1 MRFILAKNLS
11 KFIFRLSIF
20 NFLTKNNYPF
30 YSYLFLRMKTLFTKN
45 TKVKVQSTKT
55 FLFFSLFYS
64 LFSFSQEIE
73 KDSTKITKLKE
84 VVLSS
89 VRAKDKN
96 PITFTNISKEEI
108 AKRNLGQDIPVL
120 LNYQPSVV
128 TTTDAG
134 NGIGYTYMRVRGSD
148 GSRINVTLNG
158 VPFNDSES
166 HGTFFVNLPDFASSI
181 ESAQLQRGVGTSTNG
196 AGAFGASLNMGTK
209 SYQEKS
215 HAEIANSVGSFGT
228 RKHTL
233 SFGTGLH
240 NNFEIN
246 GRLSQI
252 ASNGY
257 IDRASTNMFGYFLNA
272 NYVKENTLIKF
283 IAFGGKEKTYQ
294 SWYGLEDEE
303 KLENDR
309 TYNIAGIY
317 YDENGNVQF
326 YDNETDNYWQNHFQL
341 HWSEKWN
348 SKWNSNV
355 SLHYTLGKGF
365 FEQYKE
371 DETLAEY
378 NLPDFNGNSVSDLVK
393 RRWLDNDFFGA
404 TFTLNYDSQKTDFQI
419 GSAANRYLGKHYG
432 EVIKTQFYIPNA
444 NRYYDNFGNK
454 DDVNV
459 YSKVSH
465 EIIDKL
471 SVFAD
476 LQYRMVFYKADSF
489 RFDDV
494 NDTFR
499 FFNPKVGLNYQLN
512 SSNMFYGYFGIAN
525 KEPRRDDYEN
535 ENTKPK
541 PERLNDFELGWKY
554 NTKNIKINTNAFYMD
569 YKNQLVLTG
578 ALNDVGAPVFTNSG
592 KSFRYGIEIDA
603 QIKVIDKLYFQ
614 PNVTVSQNKNK
625 DFYFQRDGELQNL
638 GDTNIAFSPNLI
650 AGGNIT
656 FLPLTGLQI
665 SLLSKYVGK
674 QYMGNIDSEKSVL
687 EAYFINDLN
696 VNYEWEI
703 NKGIKSIVFS
713 GLINNIFNVEYES
726 NGYFYTYDDD
736 FSNPPVITTV
746 EGAGFYPQAGTN
758 FLVGMTVKF

>member
-1 MRFILAKNLS
+1 MKIFFKKSTKIYLNLS
-11 KFIFRLSIF
+11 KTFIL
-20 NFLTKNNYPF
+20 
-30 YSYLFLRMKTLFTKN
+30 
-45 TKVKVQSTKT
+45 
-55 FLFFSLFYS
+55 FSLFYS
-64 LFSFSQEIE
+64 LYSFSQEIE
-73 KDSTKITKLKE
+73 KDSTKITELKE

-89 VRAKDKN
+89 VRAKEKD
-96 PITFTNISKEEI
+96 PITFTNVSKEEI

-134 NGIGYTYMRVRGSD
+134 NGVGYTYIRVRGSD

-196 AGAFGASLNMGTK
+196 AGAFGASLNVETK

-246 GRLSQI
+246 ARVSQI
-252 ASNGY
+252 ASDGY

-303 KLENDR
+303 KLQDDR

-317 YDENGNVQF
+317 FDENGNEQF

-348 SKWNSNV
+348 SKWSSNV
-355 SLHYTLGKGF
+355 ALHYTVGKGF

-371 DETLAEY
+371 DETLSEY
-378 NLPDFNGNSVSDLVK
+378 NLPDFNGNSVSDLVR

-404 TFTLNYDSQKTDFQI
+404 TLALNYNSQKTDFQI
-419 GSAANRYLGKHYG
+419 GGAANRYLGKHYG
-432 EVIKTQFYIPNA
+432 EVIRTQFYIPNT

-454 DDVNV
+454 DDINV
-459 YSKVSH
+459 YSKISH

-476 LQYRMVFYKADSF
+476 MQYRMVFYKANSF
-489 RFDDV
+489 RFDAV

-512 SSNMFYGYFGIAN
+512 AANMFYGYFGIAN

-535 ENTKPK
+535 ENAKPK

-554 NTKNIKINTNAFYMD
+554 NSKNIKVNTNAFYMD
-569 YKNQLVLTG
+569 YKDQLVLTG

-592 KSFRYGIEIDA
+592 KSYRLGLEIDA
-603 QIKVIDKLYFQ
+603 QIKVVDKLFFQ

-625 DFYFQRDGELQNL
+625 DFFFQRDGELQNL
-638 GDTNIAFSPNLI
+638 GDTNIAFSPNVI
-650 AGGNIT
+650 AGGNVT
-656 FLPLTGLQI
+656 FLPIKGLQL
-665 SLLSKYVGK
+665 SVLSKYVGK
-674 QYMGNIDSEKSVL
+674 QFMGNIDAEKSVL
-687 EAYFINDLN
+687 DAYFINDFN
-696 VNYEWEI
+696 VNYEWNI

-713 GLINNIFNVEYES
+713 GLINNIFNIEYES
-726 NGYFYTYDDD
+726 NGYFYTFDDD
-736 FSNPPVITTV
+736 FSNPPAITTI
-746 EGAGFYPQAGTN
+746 EGAGFYPQAGIN
-758 FLVGMTVKF
+758 FLAGMTVKF